1 MLRSGHRTPAVL
13 YGAISGGWGA
23 MRIFLLATAC
33 IVLFAAPSAMAVDC
47 AAIRAACIDHCIGA
61 SGQTGSTPLVFGA
74 QRGQVKACINRCSIA
89 PCQQTPLSARLCD
102 ATGQRIC
109 NTGFQSC
116 NNACIP
122 STATTAAQIQSQA
135 SCSAFCCTKF
145 KQCLSSRQCDIST
158 ITAINCSETQS
169 F

>member
-1 MLRSGHRTPAVL
+1 MLSR
-13 YGAISGGWGA
+13 
-23 MRIFLLATAC
+23 LALAC

-47 AAIRAACIDHCIGA
+47 AAIRAACIDQCQNRAGA
-61 SGQTGSTPLVFGA
+61 TGQLNPVTGNLGA
-74 QRGQVKACINRCSIA
+74 RVEACINRCSIA

-116 NNACIP
+116 NNTCIP
-122 STATTAAQIQSQA
+122 STATTAAQIQSQP
-135 SCSAFCCTKF
+135 SCSTFCCTKF
-145 KQCLSSRQCDIST
+145 KQCLSNRQCDIST

>member
-33 IVLFAAPSAMAVDC
+33 MMVSAAPAMAVDC
-47 AAIRAACIDHCIGA
+47 AAIRAACIDHCLGA
-61 SGQTGSTPLVFGA
+61 PGTTGSTPLVFPT
-74 QRGQVKACINRCSIA
+74 QRAQVKACIDRCSIA

-135 SCSAFCCTKF
+135 SCSASCCTKF

-158 ITAINCSETQS
+158 ITAINCSETQA